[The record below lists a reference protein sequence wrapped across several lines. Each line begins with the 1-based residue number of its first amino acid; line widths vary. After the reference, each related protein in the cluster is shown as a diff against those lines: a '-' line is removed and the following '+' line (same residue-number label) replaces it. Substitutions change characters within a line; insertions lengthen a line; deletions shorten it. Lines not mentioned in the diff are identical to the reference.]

1 MIAVKNDP
9 PCSWQLQTAKAQFS
23 QVVKCAVDSGPQLIT
38 KAGKPAVY
46 IISAKLFETEFS
58 QGAQSR
64 KSILL
69 ASPHRD
75 TVLDLDRARDDG
87 REIAL

>member
-1 MIAVKNDP
+1 MNVKNEIQS
-9 PCSWQLQTAKAQFS
+9 SWQLQTAKAQFS
-23 QVVKCAVDSGPQLIT
+23 HLVKCAVDSGPQLVT

-46 IISAKLFETEFS
+46 IVSAEFFEQEWS
-58 QGAQSR
+58 RGGQDR

-75 TVLDLDRARDDG
+75 MTLDLDRAQDTG
-87 REIAL
+87 REVEF